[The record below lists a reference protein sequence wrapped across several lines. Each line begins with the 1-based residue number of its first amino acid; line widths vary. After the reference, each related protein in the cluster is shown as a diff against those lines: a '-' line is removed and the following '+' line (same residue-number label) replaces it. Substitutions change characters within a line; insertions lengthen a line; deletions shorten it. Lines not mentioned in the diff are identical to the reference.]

1 MKKFKDLFEDS
12 PAQDYQPNKDTDDE
26 AKKYKPRS
34 KGEEDFA
41 NMHLVTKTGHPVAMD
56 HQFSGKITGNPDDH
70 VGGKKH
76 ASGEDTPV
84 KQGTSEVQPSGTE
97 FRNPKQHGRP
107 GEKTTVNQ
115 GSSKIKE
122 GYSFDQFRKAIEKVE
137 SLDEGV
143 VDTLKKI
150 KSRKQAMPVKFKN
163 NKTMKVD
170 LFTASALLAVHDA
183 LKPSNAKRFK
193 DSLEKGETSFMTMVD
208 FAMQNVG
215 NKR

>member
-12 PAQDYQPNKDTDDE
+12 PAQDYQPNREEDDE
-26 AKKYKPRS
+26 VKKYKPRS

-56 HQFSGKITGNPDDH
+56 HQFSGKIEGNPDEH

-76 ASGEDTPV
+76 AAGESQPI
-84 KQGTSEVQPSGTE
+84 KQGTSEVQASGSE
-97 FRNPKQHGRP
+97 FKSPKQYGRG
-107 GEKTTVNQ
+107 GETSPVMQ

-122 GYSFDQFRKAIEKVE
+122 GMSFGQFKQV
-137 SLDEGV
+137 LDEGV

-163 NKTMKVD
+163 NKTLKVD
-170 LFTASALLAVHDA
+170 LFTASKLLAVHDA
-183 LKPSNAKRFK
+183 LKPTNAKKFR
-193 DSLEKGETSFMTMVD
+193 DSLEKGESSFMTMVD
-208 FAMQNVG
+208 FAMQNA
-215 NKR
+215 

>member
-12 PAQDYQPNKDTDDE
+12 PAQDYQPNKEEDDE
-26 AKKYKPRS
+26 VKKYKPRS

-41 NMHLVTKTGHPVAMD
+41 NIHNVTKIGHPVAFD
-56 HQFSGKITGNPDDH
+56 HQFTGNIVGNPDEH

-76 ASGEDTPV
+76 AGGEDQPV
-84 KQGTSEVQPSGTE
+84 K
-97 FRNPKQHGRP
+97 
-107 GEKTTVNQ
+107 Q

-122 GYSFDQFRKAIEKVE
+122 NVSFSDFRQT
-137 SLDEGV
+137 LDEGV

-163 NKTMKVD
+163 KKTLKVD
-170 LFTASALLAVHDA
+170 MFTASALLAVHDA
-183 LKPSNAKRFK
+183 LKSSNAKRFR

-215 NKR
+215 NKK